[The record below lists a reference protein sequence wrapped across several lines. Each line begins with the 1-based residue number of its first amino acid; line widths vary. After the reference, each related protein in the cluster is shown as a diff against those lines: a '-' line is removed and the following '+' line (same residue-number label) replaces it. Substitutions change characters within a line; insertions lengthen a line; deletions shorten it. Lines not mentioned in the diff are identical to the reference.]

1 MSGPYEQFGSP
12 FHYSNINANS
22 PRKFRSPFVSPNNGQ
37 QDFPGSSPMKRN
49 FGWRNNPNRNRF
61 FHQNQNDQHNQYF
74 SPRGGRRGGHFR
86 GGGHHRGSPRNN
98 ADISLYVNQSMLC
111 DPWKDLTELLEP
123 RMRKSIDPKPTE
135 SADTSANDS
144 RTSINTSASNNEVT
158 EQVTEDS
165 LLISDTSGNVSDQI
179 IEECTPTKCS
189 TTPTVHE
196 T

>member
-1 MSGPYEQFGSP
+1 IKLRMINTT
-12 FHYSNINANS
+12 NISAPEAAEGEVIS
-22 PRKFRSPFVSPNNGQ
+22 EEAGTIVDHLGTT
-37 QDFPGSSPMKRN
+37 
-49 FGWRNNPNRNRF
+49 
-61 FHQNQNDQHNQYF
+61 H
-74 SPRGGRRGGHFR
+74 
-86 GGGHHRGSPRNN
+86 
-98 ADISLYVNQSMLC
+98 ISLYVNQSMLC

-189 TTPTVHE
+189 TTPTVQE